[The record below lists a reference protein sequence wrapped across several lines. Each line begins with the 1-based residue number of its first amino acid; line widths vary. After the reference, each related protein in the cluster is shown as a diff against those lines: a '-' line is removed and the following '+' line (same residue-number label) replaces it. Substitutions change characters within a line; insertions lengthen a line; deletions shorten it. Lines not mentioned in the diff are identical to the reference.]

1 MKDKSEI
8 QTVWFRHEEKTQP
21 FCLHVHKILN
31 MVLIIP
37 HTLTS
42 NKRSMLMKW
51 ALQVPSALALLAIGI
66 LMSETTF

>member
-21 FCLHVHKILN
+21 FC
-31 MVLIIP
+31 P

>member
-42 NKRSMLMKW
+42 NKKEY
-51 ALQVPSALALLAIGI
+51 VDEVGSASAISTG
-66 LMSETTF
+66 LVGNWNTYE